1 MKKKKILIIT
11 TAFPPENAVGSIRT
25 SKITKYLVR
34 NDFDVTVVSPK
45 LNELTKRDSSLEC
58 SEFQNIKRVLISHS
72 YFFKKFFFKRRN
84 NMLKEKSATD
94 YLQVNKKSNL
104 LSSAKS
110 QFYIFI
116 HFFYTIIRNL
126 DWYFEVK
133 KKLSKEIKL
142 QEIDIIISSYP
153 SLSAHWISKNLK
165 NKYESK
171 WIADFRD
178 PINYESNSNFI
189 LIKLNEIIQNS
200 IIKKADFITFVS
212 KEMIFK
218 LNKNKKIKLDK
229 FIYLPNGFDRDDI
242 SNIGKDKTQ
251 VFKNKLVLSYVGSL
265 YGGKRDLDVIFKAL
279 KENINKGSLKIDNLI
294 FNYAGS
300 EFNIIEQQASKY
312 NLTCILVNH
321 GYVTRE
327 ESIRVQ
333 NESDLNVVVTW
344 NSKIDKG
351 IMTGKIYESFLLG
364 KKILGVVNGDLPN
377 SEFKNV
383 ISRVNGG
390 FVIENSSQNYRD
402 DYNALKLFLNDNYIK
417 KLETGKIES
426 NYNDLI
432 TTYEY
437 PIIVNE
443 IIKLF

>member
-1 MKKKKILIIT
+1 MKRKKILIIT

-34 NDFDVTVVSPK
+34 NNFDVTVVSPK
-45 LNELTKRDSSLEC
+45 LNESTKRDNSLEC
-58 SEFQNIKRVLISHS
+58 IEFQQIKRILISHS
-72 YFFKKFFFKRRN
+72 YFFVKFFLRRRN

-94 YLQVNKKSNL
+94 YLIVKNKSNL

-116 HFFYTIIRNL
+116 QFFYTIIRNL

-133 KKLSKEIKL
+133 RKLSKEIEL
-142 QEIDIIISSYP
+142 REIDIIISSYP
-153 SLSAHWISKNLK
+153 SLSAHWISKKFK
-165 NKYESK
+165 NKYGIK

-200 IIKKADFITFVS
+200 IIRKSDFITYVS
-212 KEMIFK
+212 KEMVFK
-218 LNKNKKIKLDK
+218 LNKDRKFKLDK
-229 FIYLPNGFDRDDI
+229 FIYLPNGFDKDDI
-242 SNIGKDKTQ
+242 SNIGDNKTQ
-251 VFKNKLVLSYVGSL
+251 VFNNKLVLSYVGSL

-279 KENINKGSLKIDNLI
+279 KENIEKGDLKIGNLI

-300 EFNIIEQQASKY
+300 EFNVIEQQASKY
-312 NLTCILVNH
+312 DLTCILVNY

-327 ESIRVQ
+327 ESIRIQ

-344 NSKIDKG
+344 NSNIDQG
-351 IMTGKIYESFLLG
+351 IMTGKIYESFLLR
-364 KKILGVVNGDLPN
+364 KSILGIVNGDLPN

-383 ISRVNGG
+383 IDRVNGG
-390 FVIENSSQNYRD
+390 FVFENSSPNYSG
-402 DYNALKLFLNDNYIK
+402 DYNALKLFLNYNYIE
-417 KLETGKIES
+417 KLETGKVDS
-426 NYNDLI
+426 NYNELI
-432 TTYEY
+432 TAYEY
-437 PIIVNE
+437 PTIVNE